1 MKTNWIRTRKLFK
14 RLNFGPTSVA
24 NRQEK
29 MNRRPGAQTGL
40 SCIKKLAGKKP
51 LIRKPVT
58 IIKKESERK
67 RSGSEKF

>member
-1 MKTNWIRTRKLFK
+1 
-14 RLNFGPTSVA
+14 
-24 NRQEK
+24 